1 MLRNTASQYFL
12 VGPLLLT
19 ADGTEQTSGA
29 SIFLGSSSTSGG
41 GTLTHYGNGVW
52 RYAPTQTET
61 NVDRITGYLYR
72 ANCPP
77 VVFDIPTTTFPFT
90 TSGVIPAVAAGA
102 NNGLPLGD
110 DQGRVLL
117 QTSQPGV
124 TIPTV
129 TAVTNGVSLAANQ
142 DVRNVSGD
150 VSGKVLGGGSGTITG
165 TGVRAVD
172 GSGNAIAPA
181 STALSTAQ
189 WTNTR
194 AGLLDNLDAAVSTR
208 STLTQT
214 QVTGGAYS
222 IASTLC
228 VLGDTR
234 IANLDAAVSTRSTY
248 AGADT
253 SGTTTLL
260 TRLSS
265 TRAGYLD
272 NLAVAPL
279 TSLGT
284 NAPTGWIDS
293 AAFAAGA
300 TLPRVTLVDTTTTN
314 TDMLTAT
321 AVWSAATRTLT
332 SAGSGGATA
341 QEVWEYATRTLTS
354 GGGGGLTASDVWSH
368 ATRTLTAGTNI
379 VLAKGTGVTG
389 FNDLDAAGVR
399 GAVGLAAANLDTQ
412 IGDIPNNS
420 EFNARTLASG
430 SYATV
435 AGVAAQIIA
444 DHGSGSYVRN
454 TEPLD
459 AAGTRTA
466 LGLSSANLD
475 TQLADLPTNAE
486 LAIALAGA
494 DDATL
499 AAIAA
504 LNNVSAAQ
512 VLSAIQGWTVETGRT
527 FSDVVKGIAAALIGD
542 VVGNGATYRGFGVAT
557 TRLSVTSDSDG
568 NRTITYTG

>member
-1 MLRNTASQYFL
+1 MIE
-12 VGPLLLT
+12 LLLLESG
-19 ADGTEQTSGA
+19 GTDNLLFEDSSNLLLESSGSASATSLLHKRRRSDVMIFRPGITSQSVDVQIVDDAGLPVTGLVAATFPTVKYSISGA
-29 SIFLGSSSTSGG
+29 NSDVTVTLSDLASIGAAYSSGGLRERGEGVYRLDLPDAVFSSSGLVTVRGESSGKR
-41 GTLTHYGNGVW
+41 LLLPKIIV
-52 RYAPTQTET
+52 AM
-61 NVDRITGYLYR
+61 
-72 ANCPP
+72 
-77 VVFDIPTTTFPFT
+77 
-90 TSGVIPAVAAGA
+90 VAANAVQINGTNQTARDIGA
-102 NNGLPLGD
+102 S
-110 DQGRVLL
+110 VL
-117 QTSQPGV
+117 
-124 TIPTV
+124 
-129 TAVTNGVSLAANQ
+129 LAANQ

-150 VSGKVLGGGSGTITG
+150 VSGKVLGGGASAMTG
-165 TGVRAVD
+165 AGVRAVD

-181 STALSTAQ
+181 STALSTSQ

-222 IASTLC
+222 IASALC

-248 AGADT
+248 AGSDT

-272 NLAVAPL
+272 NLAVAPI

-284 NAPTGWIDS
+284 NAPTGWINS

-389 FNDLDAAGVR
+389 FNDLDGAGVR
-399 GAVGLAAANLDTQ
+399 GAVGLAT
-412 IGDIPNNS
+412 
-420 EFNARTLASG
+420 
-430 SYATV
+430 
-435 AGVAAQIIA
+435 
-444 DHGSGSYVRN
+444 
-454 TEPLD
+454 
-459 AAGTRTA
+459 
-466 LGLSSANLD
+466 ANLD

-486 LAIALAGA
+486 LSTALAGA

-557 TRLSVTSDSDG
+557 TRLSVSSDENG